1 MINYSDN
8 LHIEVLFADTLK
20 IGASLVTM
28 PLGFITTNKKSVK
41 IIGAL
46 ITEYLKSSSG
56 FDKPHDCGFISSI
69 VEKC

>member
-56 FDKPHDCGFISSI
+56 FDKPHDCGFLSSI